1 MSRSD
6 RKKINSHT
14 CGVKNLLVNKSFGN
28 EIEDYNENMS
38 SIDDKVAQ
46 KIDFVAFKLKKG
58 QPSAWELMSCL

>member
-28 EIEDYNENMS
+28 EIEDYNENTS
-38 SIDDKVAQ
+38 SIDDKVSQ
-46 KIDFVAFKLKKG
+46 KNRFCGV
-58 QPSAWELMSCL
+58 